1 MTEEKS
7 ADPGTEFDQPAKPM
21 HFGGALALSLV
32 LFNSGFVVSQA
43 LRWTNH
49 FLGLLNGLFQTIF
62 FSFGWCMFFLPW
74 SLGVLYCFG
83 KKVDKG
89 RRTQWILAPAW
100 LVLILVMGGLAFD
113 FPTVEKRF
121 ERFAK
126 VDFPSQVGDLNTH
139 FMGGGFMDYSDTYYF
154 KASSSEIERIIK
166 EKEMMEDTSFGKHG
180 ISSTI
185 IKPLPG
191 SPNFKNWE
199 GAKQYKW
206 FDSRHHWFAY
216 LITDSAKTQAYI
228 FIGCT

>member
-1 MTEEKS
+1 MEEKS
-7 ADPGTEFDQPAKPM
+7 ADPGPEFYQPAKPM

-32 LFNSGFVVSQA
+32 IFNSGFVISQA
-43 LRWTNH
+43 LHWTNH
-49 FLGLLNGLFQTIF
+49 FLGLLNGLFQMIF

-83 KKVDKG
+83 KKVDQR

-100 LVLILVMGGLAFD
+100 LVLILMMGVLAFD

-126 VDFPSQVGDLNTH
+126 VDFPSKVQDLNTN

-154 KASSSEIERIIK
+154 KASPSEIERIIR
-166 EKEMMEDTSFGKHG
+166 EMDLEEDKYFSDPATSG
-180 ISSTI
+180 TPVR
-185 IKPLPG
+185 PLPG
-191 SPNFKNWE
+191 SPNFKNWDGAQQYE
-199 GAKQYKW
+199 GWDERK
-206 FDSRHHWFAY
+206 HWFYY

-228 FIGCT
+228 FVGCT

>member
-1 MTEEKS
+1 MVTEEKS

-89 RRTQWILAPAW
+89 RLTWK
-100 LVLILVMGGLAFD
+100 GYG
-113 FPTVEKRF
+113 E
-121 ERFAK
+121 
-126 VDFPSQVGDLNTH
+126 S
-139 FMGGGFMDYSDTYYF
+139 
-154 KASSSEIERIIK
+154 
-166 EKEMMEDTSFGKHG
+166 
-180 ISSTI
+180 
-185 IKPLPG
+185 KPLK
-191 SPNFKNWE
+191 PNTSEEDRAVNRRVEFRVVE
-199 GAKQYKW
+199 
-206 FDSRHHWFAY
+206 R
-216 LITDSAKTQAYI
+216 
-228 FIGCT
+228 